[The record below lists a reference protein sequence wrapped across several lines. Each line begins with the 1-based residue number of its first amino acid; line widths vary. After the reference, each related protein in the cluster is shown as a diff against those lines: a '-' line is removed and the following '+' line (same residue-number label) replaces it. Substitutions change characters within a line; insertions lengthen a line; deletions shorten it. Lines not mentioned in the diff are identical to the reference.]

1 MVFSSVIFL
10 FFFFP
15 VVLIGYYLLKN
26 ITLKNVFLLLASLF
40 FYAWGEGI
48 LVLLVVI
55 SAFINYSF
63 GYLVS
68 VSRRKKLFLAIGVIL
83 NLSMLIYYKYF
94 GFIIDNLDRFKFIH
108 ANKVNIAL
116 PIGISFFTFHGLSY
130 LIDIYRGNAK
140 VQKSFFNLL
149 LYITFFP
156 QLVAGPIIRYHDVA
170 DQLLKRESTIDKTVE
185 GIRRF
190 IIGLAKKILIA
201 NQLGALADQIL
212 NTDLSL
218 YGYKV
223 AWLGII
229 SYMLQIY
236 YDFSGYSDMAIGMAK
251 MFGFDFLENFN
262 FPYITRSIREFWTRW
277 HISLS
282 NWFRD
287 YLYIPLGGSR
297 NGDFATYRNL
307 LIVFFC
313 TGLWHGASWSFIIWG
328 FYHGFFM
335 IIERLFLSKYLDKSR
350 ILSHLY
356 ALPVLIIS
364 WVFFRIEDFKQA
376 LRFLAKMFNFFPGKE
391 TKLHVMAF
399 MNTEYWVIL
408 IIAILLCI
416 PWQRIILIEKQR
428 HRLVME
434 YVNVA
439 FLLAIF
445 LLSIM
450 SVVTD
455 TYNPFIYYRF

>member
-1 MVFSSVIFL
+1 MVFSSVVFL
-10 FFFFP
+10 FFFLP
-15 VVLIGYYLLKN
+15 VVLLGYYLLRNVTVKN
-26 ITLKNVFLLLASLF
+26 IFLLLASLV
-40 FYAWGEGI
+40 FYAWGEG
-48 LVLLVVI
+48 VLVVLVII

-63 GYLVS
+63 GYLVA
-68 VSRRKKLFLAIGVIL
+68 VSRRKKLFLAIGIIL
-83 NLSMLIYYKYF
+83 NLSLLIYYKYF
-94 GFIIDNLDRFKFIH
+94 GFIIENLDTLKFIH
-108 ANKVNIAL
+108 INKVSIIL

-130 LIDIYRGNAK
+130 LVDIYRGNSP
-140 VQKSFFNLL
+140 VQKSFFNIL

-170 DQLLKRESTIDKTVE
+170 DQLRERVSTVDKTAE

-212 NTDLSL
+212 NTDFHL

-223 AWLGII
+223 AWLGILA
-229 SYMLQIY
+229 YALQIY

-251 MFGFDFLENFN
+251 MFGFEFLENFN
-262 FPYITRSIREFWTRW
+262 FPYISRSIREFWTRW

-297 NGDFATYRNL
+297 KGEFATYRNL

-335 IIERLFLSKYLDKSR
+335 VIERLFLSKYLDRYK
-350 ILSHLY
+350 IFSHFY
-356 ALPVLIIS
+356 ALSVLFFS

-376 LRFLAKMFNFFPGKE
+376 LQFLGKMFDFSPPQE

-399 MNTEYWVIL
+399 MNTEYWVVL
-408 IIAILLCI
+408 IIGILLCV
-416 PWQRIILIEKQR
+416 PW
-428 HRLVME
+428 HRMVVIRKPVFRSVMD
-434 YVNVA
+434 YA
-439 FLLAIF
+439 QLFFLLAIF

-450 SVVTD
+450 SVITD

>member
-15 VVLIGYYLLKN
+15 VVLFGYYLIKN
-26 ITLKNVFLLLASLF
+26 ITVKNVLLLLSSLL

-48 LVLLVVI
+48 LVLLVVL
-55 SAFINYSF
+55 SAFINYAC
-63 GYLVS
+63 GYFVA
-68 VSRRKKLFLAIGVIL
+68 VTNRKKLFLTIGVIL
-83 NLSMLIYYKYF
+83 NLSLLIYYKYF
-94 GFIIDNLDRFKFIH
+94 GFLIENLDHFKFIH
-108 ANKVNIAL
+108 IHHATIIL

-130 LIDIYRGNAK
+130 LIDIYRGTSK
-140 VQKSFFNLL
+140 VQKNFFNLL

-170 DQLLKRESTIDKTVE
+170 DQLLNRESTVDKTAE

-212 NTDLSL
+212 NTDLNL

-223 AWLGII
+223 AWLGILA
-229 SYMLQIY
+229 YALQIY

-251 MFGFDFLENFN
+251 MFGFEFLENFN
-262 FPYITRSIREFWTRW
+262 FPYISRSIREFWSRW

-297 NGDFATYRNL
+297 KGEFVTYRNL
-307 LIVFFC
+307 IIVFFL

-335 IIERLFLSKYLDKSR
+335 VMERLFLSKYLDRHK
-350 ILSHLY
+350 IFSHLY
-356 ALPVLIIS
+356 ALTVLFFS
-364 WVFFRIEDFKQA
+364 WVLFRIEDFKQD
-376 LRFLAKMFNFFPGKE
+376 LLFFRKMFSFFPAKE
-391 TKLHVMAF
+391 SKLHVMAF
-399 MNTEYWVIL
+399 MNSEYWLVL
-408 IIAILLCI
+408 AIAILLCI
-416 PWQRIILIEKQR
+416 PWQRFVVIKKPVLTGVMSYVQLVFLIS
-428 HRLVME
+428 
-434 YVNVA
+434 
-439 FLLAIF
+439 IF

-450 SVVTD
+450 SVITD